1 MTANELLRALELP
14 EAALVDRRVAKKL
27 LLEHGAATPRDR
39 KQIQEGIEEIRWHAI
54 LKPGDAGAAAHRSEE
69 REYLELAILRV
80 ELRAGAKAPRLTQ
93 LFHRAVPYP
102 MLLVTE
108 QEGRVGI
115 SAAHLRRSRAQEDA
129 WVLDGDMVRV
139 ELGEAGDRPHLSAF
153 ARALALEEQ
162 PRTDLFALYQ
172 GWIDA
177 MGALLAA
184 RMSHRYERFASRE
197 RNRQRWDALREC
209 EAAASEIAKL
219 RRAAARERQM
229 NRQVELN
236 LRIRELE
243 AQRAAALERL

>member
-1 MTANELLRALELP
+1 MTADDLLRALELP
-14 EAALVDRRVAKKL
+14 EASRVDRRVAKKL
-27 LLEHGAATPRDR
+27 LLEHGATTPRDR
-39 KQIQEGIEEIRWHAI
+39 KLIQEGIEEIRWHAI
-54 LKPGDAGAAAHRSEE
+54 LKPGDAGAAAHRSET
-69 REYLELAILRV
+69 REYLELAVLRM
-80 ELRAGAKAPRLTQ
+80 ELREGAKATRLTQ

-102 MLLVTE
+102 MLLITE
-108 QEGRVGI
+108 QVGMVGL

-139 ELGEAGDRPHLSAF
+139 ELDGETDRPYLPSF
-153 ARALALEEQ
+153 ASALALSEQ

-184 RMSHRYERFASRE
+184 RLSHRFARFASRE
-197 RNRQRWDALREC
+197 RNRQRWVALREY
-209 EAAASEIAKL
+209 EAVASEIAKL

-229 NRQVELN
+229 NRQVDLN
-236 LRIRELE
+236 IRIRELE

>member
-1 MTANELLRALELP
+1 MTADDLLCALELP
-14 EAALVDRRVAKKL
+14 EAARVDRRVAKKL
-27 LLEHGAATPRDR
+27 LLEHGVATPTDR

-54 LKPGDAGAAAHRSEE
+54 LKPGDAGAQAHRSDA
-69 REYLELAILRV
+69 REYLELAVLRM
-80 ELRAGAKAPRLTQ
+80 ELREGAKATRLSQ

-108 QEGRVGI
+108 QEGTVGI

-129 WVLDGDMVRV
+129 WVLDGDMVRI
-139 ELGEAGDRPHLSAF
+139 ELDVAADAPYLPALAG
-153 ARALALEEQ
+153 ALALSEQ
-162 PRTDLFALYQ
+162 PRTDLLAVYQ

-184 RMSHRYERFASRE
+184 RLSHHYERFASME
-197 RNRQRWDALREC
+197 RNRQRWDALREF
-209 EAAASEIAKL
+209 EATASEIAKL
-219 RRAAARERQM
+219 RRAASRERQM

-243 AQRAAALERL
+243 AQRDVALERL